1 MKRTKK
7 QTKWIKFRHR
17 IVRDLVCLFLKPY
30 SYLRYGVRVERFKQ
44 QGKRNYLVLYNHQ
57 TAFDQFFVGMCFRG
71 PVYYVASEDIFSNG
85 WVSSLIRYLVNPI
98 PIKKQTTDL
107 RAIMNC
113 IRVSKEGGTVAIAP
127 EGNRTFHGKPVHMAP
142 AIAQLAKKLGLPIAI
157 CRIEGGFGVQPRW
170 SDAVRRGKMRTYVS
184 CVIEPEEYGAM
195 TDAALY
201 DRIREELNVDEACV
215 TGEYRHKRLAEYI
228 ERVLYVCPKCGLT
241 SFESHGDTVTCQKC
255 GLSVRYLPTKE
266 LDGGEGFPFRFLAD
280 WYAYQEAFVNA
291 LDPTVPTDRPLWEER
306 ADLREEIP
314 YKKKVLVAKDQPV
327 RLWGDRIE
335 VGDTVYPFD
344 ELSGVTVLGRNK
356 LNLYHGGRI
365 WQLKPP
371 PRFNAVKYLN
381 LYTRY
386 KNVKK
391 GDPHDRFLGL

>member
-1 MKRTKK
+1 
-7 QTKWIKFRHR
+7 
-17 IVRDLVCLFLKPY
+17 
-30 SYLRYGVRVERFKQ
+30 
-44 QGKRNYLVLYNHQ
+44 
-57 TAFDQFFVGMCFRG
+57 
-71 PVYYVASEDIFSNG
+71 
-85 WVSSLIRYLVNPI
+85 
-98 PIKKQTTDL
+98 
-107 RAIMNC
+107 
-113 IRVSKEGGTVAIAP
+113 
-127 EGNRTFHGKPVHMAP
+127 
-142 AIAQLAKKLGLPIAI
+142 
-157 CRIEGGFGVQPRW
+157 
-170 SDAVRRGKMRTYVS
+170 MRTYVS

-201 DRIREELNVDEACV
+201 GRIREELNVDEACV

-291 LDPTVPTDRPLWEER
+291 LDPTVLTDRPLWEDR

-335 VGDTVYPFD
+335 VGETVYPFD